1 LQSFLTQ
8 FFEKTGLNN
17 RSRIKIIRQAEGAR
31 LSVASFQKEVAEE
44 APLTR
49 FKQKARKR
57 PRLRRETK
65 NRNDNQRSRRMSA

>member
-1 LQSFLTQ
+1 
-8 FFEKTGLNN
+8 
-17 RSRIKIIRQAEGAR
+17 
-31 LSVASFQKEVAEE
+31 VASFQKEVAEE